1 MEADPRAATEPLDER
16 SKARGRALAIAS
28 HPAGNTFRLVFTTHL
43 PTLALVAL
51 GAGETVVGLQGA
63 FVFVFLALQLPT
75 LRAMGRIPKRR
86 ILMRAHLFSL
96 VGALPLV
103 FFARLETL
111 PEPWPVVLA
120 MLSFGWIAVGICIG
134 ETVWFPL
141 LRAYV
146 DPASTG
152 RFFGLLRSGWHLA
165 LILFYAGSL
174 LWLER
179 SPGSFGPLFAVGFG
193 LGVLRI
199 LGIAFLPERSE
210 RTQEGIRVREA
221 FARVRDPRIRR
232 YLLVI
237 GGVTAARTAA
247 VPFTIVWLRRIVGF
261 GEEQVLMTTAAHFA
275 GGLASLYLWGRVVD
289 RVGPI
294 RVLTATAAGQALLLV
309 GLAAMAAGAPTPAAM
324 VLWFFALSVLSSG
337 FGVAD
342 TQLLF
347 GLTPEGAPART
358 LVLGAVVVG
367 LGAGAAPILAGGL
380 LQIGQAAGAPALPS
394 YQGLFLALGVAV
406 AVATSGLRRGPLAER
421 RT

>member
-1 MEADPRAATEPLDER
+1 MEAQPGTTAEPLDER

-28 HPAGNTFRLVFTTHL
+28 HPAGNTFRLVFTQHL

-63 FVFVFLALQLPT
+63 FAFVFLVLQLPT

-86 ILMRAHLFSL
+86 ILLQAHLFAL

-103 FFARLETL
+103 FFGHLASL
-111 PEPWPVVLA
+111 PAPWPIAIAL
-120 MLSFGWIAVGICIG
+120 LSFAWIAVGICVG

-146 DPASTG
+146 DPATTG

-165 LILFYAGSL
+165 LIVFYGGSL
-174 LWLER
+174 LWLDHA
-179 SPGSFGPLFAVGFG
+179 PGSFGPLFATGFG

-232 YLLVI
+232 YLAVVAT
-237 GGVTAARTAA
+237 VTAARTAA
-247 VPFTIVWLRRIVGF
+247 VPFTIVWLRRLAGF
-261 GEEQVLMTTAAHFA
+261 GEEEVLMTTAAHFA
-275 GGLASLYLWGRVVD
+275 GGLVSLYAWGRVVD
-289 RVGPI
+289 RVGPV
-294 RVLTATAAGQALLLV
+294 RVLQTTCTGQALLLLL
-309 GLAAMAAGAPTPAAM
+309 LALLSGGAVSPLSM
-324 VLWFFALSVLSSG
+324 VLWFFGLSVLSSG

-347 GLTPEGAPART
+347 GLTPAGAPART

-367 LGAGAAPILAGGL
+367 LCAGAAPILAGGL
-380 LQIGQAAGAPALPS
+380 LQVGQGLGAPALPS
-394 YQGLFLALGVAV
+394 YRLLFLALALVIAAASLGV
-406 AVATSGLRRGPLAER
+406 RRGPLTDAA
-421 RT
+421 